1 MLTLSHPTSL
11 CLWISPQLLSFELV
25 RVYFFKIKP
34 SEDPE
39 SKPLISYIP
48 WTKFELQVFVKDF
61 PKVTKDPHRFA
72 KEFNIVFQT
81 YPTGFSDLY

>member
-1 MLTLSHPTSL
+1 MLTLSLNFPLSL
-11 CLWISPQLLSFELV
+11 KLSTVAFPLNLLGSVSLN
-25 RVYFFKIKP
+25 KP

-39 SKPLISYIP
+39 SKPLISYIS
-48 WTKFELQVFVKDF
+48 WIKFELQVFVKDF
-61 PKVTKDPHRFA
+61 PKVTKDAHRFA